1 MTVYV
6 IYNMSGDYA
15 HAIAITT
22 NKDKTEY
29 YTKVLKRKGITP
41 YIEETEINGNI
52 TELLCD

>member
-15 HAIAITT
+15 HAIAIST
-22 NKDKTEY
+22 NKDKAEY
-29 YTKVLKRKGITP
+29 YAKMLNRKGITP
-41 YIEETEINGNI
+41 YIEEIEVDGNI